1 MKRTDVRAARRDAR
15 PPTWLGRIG
24 KLGFAFFFVKGL
36 AWLVLPAAVWL
47 MD

>member
-1 MKRTDVRAARRDAR
+1 MKRKDVKSARHVGRGPR
-15 PPTWLGRIG
+15 WLGRIG

-36 AWLVLPAAVWL
+36 AWMILPVAVWL